1 MQCFIPFSEE
11 LVEQHPELM
20 EAGLVPYRE
29 EYMDYAMKFEVLSPA
44 EAANMESTGFCGKE
58 KLKVL

>member
-20 EAGLVPYRE
+20 DAGLVPYRE
-29 EYMDYAMKFEVLSPA
+29 EFMDYAMQFEVLTPT
-44 EAANMESTGFCGKE
+44 EAANMDSTGFSGKAT
-58 KLKVL
+58 LKVL

>member
-29 EYMDYAMKFEVLSPA
+29 EYMDYAMTFEVFSPA
-44 EAANMESTGFCGKE
+44 EAANTESTGFCGKE

>member
-29 EYMDYAMKFEVLSPA
+29 EFMKHMMQFEVLTPT
-44 EAANMESTGFCGKE
+44 EAANMETTGFTSNV

>member
-20 EAGLVPYRE
+20 DASLVPYRE
-29 EYMDYAMKFEVLSPA
+29 EFMDYAMKFEVLTSE
-44 EAANMESTGFCGKE
+44 EAANMESTGFYGKE
-58 KLKVL
+58 KLKAL

>member
-29 EYMDYAMKFEVLSPA
+29 EFMKYVMQFEVLTPT
-44 EAANMESTGFCGKE
+44 EAANMETTGFTSNV
-58 KLKVL
+58 KLKLL